1 MSNNLISS
9 ALTTPPTGFVARLL
23 ERRRMLM
30 NKPSKA
36 LEYIQDGLVFHLD
49 GADATASQWVDK
61 IGGKVFTM
69 HNITLNGNGGV
80 TFAGNSSSYGKN
92 ASTYNYMYNACTIEV
107 VCTINDNGNSE
118 CIIATTA
125 NGTICF
131 GKYNYRFFTGN
142 GIQQYNWSVGKL
154 GGLHTYSSHAGKF
167 YKDMV
172 ETTVK
177 NNDSFGAS
185 SGGTYLGLKSSSG
198 NYPYAGTV
206 YQIRIY
212 NRKLTSDE
220 ILYNQAIDMKKYNI
234 T

>member
-1 MSNNLISS
+1 
-9 ALTTPPTGFVARLL
+9 
-23 ERRRMLM
+23 M

-36 LEYIQDGLVFHLD
+36 VDYIQDGLVFHLD

-61 IGGKVFTM
+61 IGGRVFAM
-69 HNITLNGNGGV
+69 HGIILNGKGGV
-80 TFAGNSSSYGKN
+80 TFAGNSSSYGHN

-107 VCTINDNGNSE
+107 VCTLSDNGRSE
-118 CIIATTA
+118 CVIASTV

-131 GKYNYRFFTGN
+131 GKYNWKKFTGN
-142 GIQQYNWSVGKL
+142 GIQQYNW
-154 GGLHTYSSHAGKF
+154 GGQLDGRLHSYSSYAGKF
-167 YKDMV
+167 YQDKV
-172 ETTVK
+172 EITDK
-177 NNDSFGAS
+177 SNDSFGAG
-185 SGGTYLGLKSSSG
+185 SGGTYLGMKSNSG